1 MNNYEFETRL
11 YEHGYG
17 LIAGVDEAGRGP
29 LAGPVV
35 ACSCIMPKGVII
47 EGVTDSK
54 KLTDAKRRKLV
65 EIIKQTAIDYQV
77 CFIDEKEIDRINIYQ
92 ASKKAME
99 QAITAHRISPDYVL
113 TDAMKLGISIPHEA
127 IIKGD
132 LLSYTISCASII
144 AKVARD
150 DYMIQLARLYPLYG
164 FEVHKGYPTKK
175 HIEALQKY
183 GVLDIHRRTYQ
194 PVASLLK

>member
-1 MNNYEFETRL
+1 
-11 YEHGYG
+11 
-17 LIAGVDEAGRGP
+17 
-29 LAGPVV
+29 
-35 ACSCIMPKGVII
+35 MPKGVII

-99 QAITAHRISPDYVL
+99 QAIAAHRISPDYVL
-113 TDAMKLGISIPHEA
+113 TDAMKLGISTPHEA

-132 LLSYTISCASII
+132 LLSYSISCASII

-150 DYMIQLARLYPLYG
+150 DYMIQLARQYPLYG

>member
-11 YEHGYG
+11 YAQGCG

-35 ACSCIMPKGVII
+35 ACSCIMPKGIII

-54 KLTDAKRRKLV
+54 KLTDVKRRTLV

-99 QAITAHRISPDYVL
+99 MAISAHHIRPDYVL
-113 TDAMKLGISIPHEA
+113 TDAMKLDIGIPHEA

-132 LLSYTISCASII
+132 LLSYSISCASII

-150 DYMIQLARLYPLYG
+150 DYMIQLARQYPLYG

-175 HIEALQKY
+175 HLEALQKY

>member
-1 MNNYEFETRL
+1 MSFLLN
-11 YEHGYG
+11 
-17 LIAGVDEAGRGP
+17 
-29 LAGPVV
+29 LAY
-35 ACSCIMPKGVII
+35 
-47 EGVTDSK
+47 
-54 KLTDAKRRKLV
+54 KL
-65 EIIKQTAIDYQV
+65 
-77 CFIDEKEIDRINIYQ
+77 
-92 ASKKAME
+92 
-99 QAITAHRISPDYVL
+99 RISL
-113 TDAMKLGISIPHEA
+113 CHISDDKKGGLDIMLLQYFQYFRRHQGRWA

-132 LLSYTISCASII
+132 LLSYSISCASII

-150 DYMIQLARLYPLYG
+150 DYMIQLARQYPLYG